1 MNMVG
6 RYFEEGWE
14 VARDAGAPSSG
25 IGARPKGATS
35 ARSTTWA
42 PAAPR
47 RPGRRGR
54 RLAGSAV
61 RRGTQDFLM
70 AIHAGMLRSD
80 HQVIRVLGAL
90 AEARLH
96 SRSSASLQA

>member
-1 MNMVG
+1 MVPAWG
-6 RYFEEGWE
+6 RRG
-14 VARDAGAPSSG
+14 G
-25 IGARPKGATS
+25 IS
-35 ARSTTWA
+35 ARSTTWYLLIREGQVA
-42 PAAPR
+42 QAAVW
-47 RPGRRGR
+47 
-54 RLAGSAV
+54 LESAV

-96 SRSSASLQA
+96 SRSGAPALQA